1 MIDAITRRQIVKAK
15 NYTKKRLKMT
25 GCINVPV
32 ESFAKDGK
40 VSADIMRAAWLE
52 LCETGECKPER
63 KISTLYGGEFQTV
76 GKNYGKVISTP
87 MLSNNEMSNKQKVE
101 TYLTQNNV
109 DISQRVGNKEI
120 SKNLGIP
127 LKTVEKEIYNLRK
140 KQNITPQY
148 GKQIVKAE
156 KQQFDQ
162 NDIFTRLFQAQ
173 TSAATTIVE
182 LGQMFKSTQEM
193 VNSQQETIK
202 QFNQFMTKMKGVFG
216 E

>member
-1 MIDAITRRQIVKAK
+1 M
-15 NYTKKRLKMT
+15 
-25 GCINVPV
+25 
-32 ESFAKDGK
+32 
-40 VSADIMRAAWLE
+40 
-52 LCETGECKPER
+52 
-63 KISTLYGGEFQTV
+63 
-76 GKNYGKVISTP
+76 
-87 MLSNNEMSNKQKVE
+87 
-101 TYLTQNNV
+101 
-109 DISQRVGNKEI
+109 
-120 SKNLGIP
+120 
-127 LKTVEKEIYNLRK
+127 RK

-193 VNSQQETIK
+193 VNSRQETIK